1 MRNVMSEQARS
12 FSRCT
17 LQGPLGF
24 PVGAVTIIFCLPHP
38 SEDCG
43 GKLVGGARG
52 EDRWEEGKRDQ
63 ANKAQDPI
71 LCQREEGRRGQLKK
85 LPVCLNS
92 LCDEWEEG
100 ALRRAFFLYIAT
112 LSSSDIC
119 AALPFVIHVSRGDDH
134 QPKQSLL
141 VLPGETGAPN

>member
-12 FSRCT
+12 FSQCT

-38 SEDCG
+38 SKDGG

-52 EDRWEEGKRDQ
+52 EDRLEEGKRDQ
-63 ANKAQDPI
+63 ANKAQDAI
-71 LCQREEGRRGQLKK
+71 LCQREEDRRGQLKK
-85 LPVCLNS
+85 LPLCLNS

-100 ALRRAFFLYIAT
+100 AL
-112 LSSSDIC
+112 
-119 AALPFVIHVSRGDDH
+119 
-134 QPKQSLL
+134 
-141 VLPGETGAPN
+141 

>member
-1 MRNVMSEQARS
+1 MHFA
-12 FSRCT
+12 
-17 LQGPLGF
+17 GPLGF

-38 SEDCG
+38 SEDGG

-71 LCQREEGRRGQLKK
+71 LCQHEEDRRVQLKK

-92 LCDEWEEG
+92 LCDEWKEG
-100 ALRRAFFLYIAT
+100 ALRRAFSLYIMT

-134 QPKQSLL
+134 QPKQNLV
-141 VLPGETGAPN
+141 VLPGETGTPN